1 MRIRS
6 LLLNYLFKSMD
17 DENPTPGSRLS
28 YDIITK
34 GHSGTMEV
42 ESVEGEGSTFVVK
55 LPI

>member
-1 MRIRS
+1 
-6 LLLNYLFKSMD
+6 MD

-55 LPI
+55 LPIWKQITLTLLQKQ